1 MIGPGGV
8 CSWHLPCSQGT
19 VVRALAYSLQLSFL
33 PLPLSPF
40 PFLLLIRS
48 AGGDA
53 LLGAI
58 CCGVCPGL
66 VASRRGADR
75 GWEDSTEAACWLQPL
90 AVRVGN
96 HQTSRRAV
104 CGKILSVAQFVTV
117 SFKRTIR
124 RKFGVRTLSFLAR
137 HGPNASRAWA
147 TAHSLRSGVVR
158 FCGGVGEITCG
169 TSVRCPRLHGG
180 CRRSSWCSSSSRSC
194 SF

>member
-1 MIGPGGV
+1 VIGPGGV

-19 VVRALAYSLQLSFL
+19 VGRALAYSLQLSFL
-33 PLPLSPF
+33 PLTLSPF

-58 CCGVCPGL
+58 CCGVCPGW

-104 CGKILSVAQFVTV
+104 CGKTCS
-117 SFKRTIR
+117 RTIR
-124 RKFGVRTLSFLAR
+124 RFCQENSPQFNFGSRSGQYQFQFQFQFQFQSLAVQFQSQFQFHFASLAR
-137 HGPNASRAWA
+137 I
-147 TAHSLRSGVVR
+147 
-158 FCGGVGEITCG
+158 FCTERPPGI
-169 TSVRCPRLHGG
+169 SNR
-180 CRRSSWCSSSSRSC
+180 
-194 SF
+194 